1 MTNNGYDS
9 SVGWGVRLGYT
20 GKITPDCTLGATW
33 ASKTYMGEFDKYRGL
48 FAEQGDFDIPSNFG
62 VGLAWQATPSPDLG
76 RRRPAHSL
84 QRRRAIG
91 NPIQN
96 LTVNGQPVRQ

>member
-20 GKITPDCTLGATW
+20 GQDHPDCTLGATW

-62 VGLAWQATPSPDLG
+62 VGLAWQATPGLTLPSTSS
-76 RRRPAHSL
+76 AFSTATS
-84 QRRRAIG
+84 QRSATRFRI
-91 NPIQN
+91 
-96 LTVNGQPVRQ
+96 